1 MIEDNAEHAQLL
13 EQLLSASA
21 QPRFWVQR
29 AGSVA
34 DGLKRLR
41 ASKFDVMLLDLSL
54 PDSQGLST
62 FDAVFAAAGSTPI
75 VILSGVSDV
84 SVAIQALQRGAQDY
98 LVKGHVDNQLL
109 LRSIQYAVERCNA
122 QAALKEAHDELE
134 SRVRART
141 SEQSQLNERLK
152 REILDR
158 KRAEDAMKESNQQL
172 LAALAEL
179 RAMQGDLIRRE
190 RFQALA
196 QMANGIAHEFNNVL
210 APIVGFTEHLLTHP
224 SVVQGPDLVRSSLE
238 KIRTAALAG
247 SKAVM
252 RVRDFARTEAGEF
265 GPVPVAELVANII
278 ILTEPRWKD
287 EAQAAGVTISILPA
301 VQDVPDA
308 HGDAAQL
315 REMLTHLVFNAT
327 SALSERGVIQI
338 GAERRGGGVALYVQ
352 DDGRGMPESVRKQC
366 LDPKANVGVHD
377 KRMSGYA
384 VVHSIVARHHGR
396 LEIETQEGA
405 GTKVSV
411 VLPAVPQNIVEFR
424 KPVLN
429 AEARLRKLRVL
440 VVDDEPMVRDVIR
453 LYLGEDGHVV
463 ETATDGKDALEKFM
477 AGQFDM
483 VMTDRAMPEMSGD
496 QLAGKVKA
504 LNPLVPVIL
513 LTGFGD
519 LMNAEGEKP
528 QGVDAVAAKPFTL
541 QSLRNTIAEVCGTPE
556 IDAGI

>member
-1 MIEDNAEHAQLL
+1 MIEDNADHAQLL
-13 EQLLSASA
+13 EQLLSVSA
-21 QPRFWVQR
+21 QPRFLIQV

-34 DGLKRLR
+34 DGLRRLR
-41 ASKFDVMLLDLSL
+41 TSMFDVVLLDLSL
-54 PDSQGLST
+54 PDSQGLAT
-62 FDAVFAAAGSTPI
+62 FDTIHAAAGEVPI

-109 LRSIQYAVERCNA
+109 LRSIQYAVERRNA
-122 QAALKEAHDELE
+122 QIALKQANEELE
-134 SRVRART
+134 LRVRTRT
-141 SEQSQLNERLK
+141 SDQSQLNERLK
-152 REILDR
+152 REVLDR

-224 SVVQGPDLVRSSLE
+224 AVVHGPEQVRTNLE

-287 EAQAAGVTISILPA
+287 EAQAAGVTISIMAA
-301 VQDVPDA
+301 VHDVPDV

-315 REMLTHLVFNAT
+315 RELLTHLVFNAT
-327 SALSERGVIQI
+327 KAIPERGVIQI
-338 GAERRGGGVALYVQ
+338 GADRRGGGVALFVQ
-352 DDGRGMPESVRKQC
+352 DDGRGMSDSVRRQC

-396 LEIETQEGA
+396 LEIESQEGV

-424 KPVLN
+424 KPALN
-429 AEARLRKLRVL
+429 ANPCLRKLRVL

-453 LYLGEDGHVV
+453 LYLGEDGHIV
-463 ETATDGKDALEKFM
+463 ETAADGRDALEKFK
-477 AGQFDM
+477 AGQFDV

-496 QLAGKVKA
+496 QLATKVKA

-528 QGVDAVAAKPFTL
+528 QGVDAVASKPFTL
-541 QSLRNTIAEVCGTPE
+541 QSLRATLAEVCGTSE